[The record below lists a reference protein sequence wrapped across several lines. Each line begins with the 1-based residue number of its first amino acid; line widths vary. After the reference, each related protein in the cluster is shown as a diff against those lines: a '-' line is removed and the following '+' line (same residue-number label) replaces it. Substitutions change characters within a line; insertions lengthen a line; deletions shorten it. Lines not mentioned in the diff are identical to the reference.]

1 VVIDLSGAL
10 AAQVAVGVGS
20 LVSVL
25 LAGRRTASG
34 TARFPRAPWLLLI
47 GSHGLFLGYALV
59 SGQPGFL
66 LLNVGMVVAGVI
78 NLRAG
83 WKRHR
88 RDRVAQP
95 EDVAVPPSATWATPA
110 KRD

>member
-1 VVIDLSGAL
+1 MIDLSAAL
-10 AAQVAVGVGS
+10 AAQVAVSVGS

-25 LAGRRTASG
+25 LAGRRTEGG

-47 GSHGLFLGYALV
+47 GSHGLFLGYALA

-83 WKRHR
+83 RRGHR
-88 RDRVAQP
+88 RGKVAQP
-95 EDVAVPPSATWATPA
+95 EDIAVPPSATWTTPA
-110 KRD
+110 ERD